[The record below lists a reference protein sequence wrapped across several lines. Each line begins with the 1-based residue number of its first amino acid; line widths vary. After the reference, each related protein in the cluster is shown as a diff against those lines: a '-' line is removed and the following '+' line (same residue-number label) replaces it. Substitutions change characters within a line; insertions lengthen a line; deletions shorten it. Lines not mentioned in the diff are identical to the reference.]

1 MRRALLLAFL
11 FLALPSDGALRA
23 QQPDPAAANPR
34 PGRLRLFLDCATHCD
49 RAYLRTEIR
58 ILEWVSDRNAS
69 DIHVLAT
76 SIEDGAGGE
85 AYTLTFFGRGG
96 ALDGLTDLFT
106 FRTAPDAT
114 DDEVRREFA
123 RVLRLGLVRYL
134 LAADQGAT
142 LALASDETDAAEV
155 EVAAPHD
162 PWRNWVFNVQL
173 DGQYSAESQEK
184 GTEIE
189 LQFNASRITDAWK
202 IAFELSGTHDRN
214 SYILDD
220 GERFQATR
228 DRWNGDLLVG
238 RSLGPQWSVGVV
250 AAAEGEKPENLDLRL
265 RLAPVIE
272 YDLFPYAEAQ
282 RRRLIL
288 QYSVGINHF
297 DYVEE
302 TIYDELSETRLDH
315 RLRMEYRTRQPWGGA
330 SMTGTA
336 DVFAHDLNQYRL
348 GIDGSFSIR
357 VAKGLGLE
365 IRGAYSKV
373 RNQITLPKG
382 EATDEEVF
390 LDLRQRATNYR
401 ASMTIGISYT
411 FGSFLNTIVNPRF
424 NNLH

>member
-1 MRRALLLAFL
+1 MRRALFIPLLL
-11 FLALPSDGALRA
+11 LGIPSQGTLTA
-23 QQPDPAAANPR
+23 QQPTAAAASPQ
-34 PGRLRLFLDCATHCD
+34 PARLRLFLDCATSCD

-58 ILEWVSDRNAS
+58 VVEWVSDRIAS
-69 DIHVLAT
+69 DVHVLAT
-76 SIEDGAGGE
+76 SMENGAGGD

-96 ALDGLTDLFT
+96 ALEGLTDLFT

-114 DDEVRREFA
+114 DDEIRREFA
-123 RVLRLGLVRYL
+123 RVLRLGMVRYL

-142 LALASDETDAAEV
+142 LALAADGTDATDAAMV
-155 EVAAPHD
+155 APHD
-162 PWRNWVFNVQL
+162 PWKNWVFNVQA

-189 LQFNASRITDAWK
+189 LQFNASHITDAWK

-214 SYILDD
+214 SFILDD

-228 DRWNGDLLVG
+228 DRWNSDLLVG
-238 RSLGPQWSVGVV
+238 RSLGPQWSVGMV

-288 QYSVGINHF
+288 QYSVGINHY

-302 TIYDELSETRLDH
+302 TIYDELSETRIDH

-357 VAKGLGLE
+357 IAKGLGLE

-382 EATDEEVF
+382 DATDEEVF

-401 ASMTIGISYT
+401 ASMTVGISYT
-411 FGSFLNTIVNPRF
+411 FGSFLNSIVNPRF
-424 NNLH
+424 NNLQ

>member
-1 MRRALLLAFL
+1 MRRALFIPLLL
-11 FLALPSDGALRA
+11 LGIPSQGTLTA
-23 QQPDPAAANPR
+23 QQPTAAAASSQPA
-34 PGRLRLFLDCATHCD
+34 RLRLFLDCATRCD
-49 RAYLRTEIR
+49 RPYLRTEIR
-58 ILEWVSDRNAS
+58 VVEWVSDRLAS
-69 DIHVLAT
+69 DLHVLAT
-76 SIEDGAGGE
+76 SLETGAGGDS
-85 AYTLTFFGRGG
+85 YTLTFFGRGG
-96 ALDGLTDLFT
+96 ALEGLTDLFT

-114 DDEVRREFA
+114 DEEIRREFA
-123 RVLRLGLVRYL
+123 RVLRLGMVRYL

-142 LALASDETDAAEV
+142 LALAADGTDATDAAMV
-155 EVAAPHD
+155 APHD
-162 PWRNWVFNVQL
+162 PWKNWVFNVQV

-189 LQFNASRITDAWK
+189 LQFNASHITDAWK

-214 SYILDD
+214 SFILDD

-228 DRWNGDLLVG
+228 DRWNSDLLVG
-238 RSLGPQWSVGVV
+238 RSLGPQWSVGMV

-288 QYSVGINHF
+288 QYSVGINHY

-302 TIYDELSETRLDH
+302 TIYDELSETRIDH

-357 VAKGLGLE
+357 VAKGLGFE

-401 ASMTIGISYT
+401 ASMTVGISYT
-411 FGSFLNTIVNPRF
+411 FGSFLNSIVNPRF
-424 NNLH
+424 NNLQ

>member
-1 MRRALLLAFL
+1 MRRPLPLCLILVGFL
-11 FLALPSDGALRA
+11 NVGTLTA
-23 QQPDPAAANPR
+23 QQPTAAAASLQPA
-34 PGRLRLFLDCATHCD
+34 RLRLFLDCATHCD

-58 ILEWVSDRNAS
+58 IVEWVSDRIAS
-69 DIHVLAT
+69 DVHVLAT
-76 SIEDGAGGE
+76 SIEDGAGGD

-96 ALDGLTDLFT
+96 ALEGLTDRFT

-114 DDEVRREFA
+114 AEEVRREFA

-134 LAADQGAT
+134 MAADQGAT
-142 LALASDETDAAEV
+142 LALADEGAEGAGAAV
-155 EVAAPHD
+155 VAPHD
-162 PWRNWVFNVQL
+162 PWKNWVFNVQL
-173 DGQYSAESQEK
+173 DGKYNAESQEN

-214 SYILDD
+214 TYILDD
-220 GERFQATR
+220 GERFDATR
-228 DRWNGDLLVG
+228 DRWNSDLLVG
-238 RSLGPQWSVGVV
+238 RSLGPKWSVGVV
-250 AAAEGEKPENLDLRL
+250 TAAQGEKPENLDLRL

-288 QYSVGINHF
+288 QYSVGINHY

-302 TIYDELSETRLDH
+302 TIYDELSETRIDH

-357 VAKGLGLE
+357 IAKGLGFE
-365 IRGAYSKV
+365 IKGAYSKV

-382 EATDEEVF
+382 DATDEEVF

-411 FGSFLNTIVNPRF
+411 FGSFLNSIVNPRF
-424 NNLH
+424 NNLQ

>member
-23 QQPDPAAANPR
+23 QQPDPAAATPR

>member
-1 MRRALLLAFL
+1 MRRALVLLL
-11 FLALPSDGALRA
+11 LLLEIPSDGALLG
-23 QQPDPAAANPR
+23 QQTAAAAPSTQFA
-34 PGRLRLFLDCATHCD
+34 RLRLFLDCATRCD

-58 ILEWVSDRNAS
+58 VVEWVSDRNAS
-69 DIHVLAT
+69 DLHVLAT
-76 SIEDGAGGE
+76 SMENGAGGDS
-85 AYTLTFFGRGG
+85 YTLTFFGRGG
-96 ALDGLTDLFT
+96 ALEGLTDLFT

-114 DDEVRREFA
+114 DEEVRREFA

-134 LAADQGAT
+134 LAVDQGAT
-142 LALASDETDAAEV
+142 LALADDESDAGEAAV
-155 EVAAPHD
+155 VAPYD
-162 PWRNWVFNVQL
+162 PWKNWVFNVQL
-173 DGQYSAESQEK
+173 DGKYNAESREK

-202 IAFELSGTHDRN
+202 IAFELSGTHDRDT
-214 SYILDD
+214 YILDD
-220 GERFQATR
+220 GEQFQAR
-228 DRWNGDLLVG
+228 KDRWNGDLLVG

-250 AAAEGEKPENLDLRL
+250 TAAQGEKPENLDLRL

-288 QYSVGINHF
+288 QYSVGINHY

-302 TIYDELSETRLDH
+302 TIYDELSETRIDH

-357 VAKGLGLE
+357 IAKGLGFE
-365 IRGAYSKV
+365 IKGAYSKV

-382 EATDEEVF
+382 DATDEEVF

-401 ASMTIGISYT
+401 ASMTVGISYT
-411 FGSFLNTIVNPRF
+411 FGSFLNSIVNPRF
-424 NNLH
+424 NNLQ

>member
-1 MRRALLLAFL
+1 MRWALAISLLLL
-11 FLALPSDGALRA
+11 GAPPQGPLTA
-23 QQPDPAAANPR
+23 QQPAAAAASPR
-34 PGRLRLFLDCATHCD
+34 PARLRLFLDCATDCD

-58 ILEWVSDRNAS
+58 IVEWVSDRNAS
-69 DIHVLAT
+69 DLHVLAT
-76 SIEDGAGGE
+76 SLEDGAGGD

-96 ALDGLTDLFT
+96 ALEGLTDRFT

-134 LAADQGAT
+134 LAADQGAA
-142 LALASDETDAAEV
+142 LALVEDERDATEAAV
-155 EVAAPHD
+155 VAPHD
-162 PWRNWVFNVQL
+162 PWKNWVFNVQL
-173 DGQYSAESQEK
+173 DGQYDAESQEK

-220 GERFQATR
+220 GERFQASK

-238 RSLGPQWSVGVV
+238 RSLGPQWTIGVV
-250 AAAEGEKPENLDLRL
+250 SAAQGEKPENLDLRL

-288 QYSVGINHF
+288 QYSVGINHY

-302 TIYDELSETRLDH
+302 TIYDELSETRVDH

-330 SMTGTA
+330 SLTGTTEL
-336 DVFAHDLNQYRL
+336 FAHDLDQYRL
-348 GIDGSFSIR
+348 GVDGSFTIR
-357 VAKGLGLE
+357 IAKGLGFE
-365 IRGAYSKV
+365 IEGAYSKV

-382 EATDEEVF
+382 DATDEEIF
-390 LDLRQRATNYR
+390 LDLRQRATDYR
-401 ASMTIGISYT
+401 ASITIGISYT

-424 NNLH
+424 NNLQ

>member
-1 MRRALLLAFL
+1 
-11 FLALPSDGALRA
+11 
-23 QQPDPAAANPR
+23 
-34 PGRLRLFLDCATHCD
+34 
-49 RAYLRTEIR
+49 
-58 ILEWVSDRNAS
+58 VSDRNAS
-69 DIHVLAT
+69 DLHVLAT
-76 SIEDGAGGE
+76 SIEDGAGGD
-85 AYTLTFFGRGG
+85 AYTLAFFGRGG
-96 ALDGLTDLFT
+96 ALEGLTDRFT

-114 DDEVRREFA
+114 DEEVRREFT

-134 LAADQGAT
+134 LAVDQGAM
-142 LALASDETDAAEV
+142 LALAEDETDAGD
-155 EVAAPHD
+155 VAIVAPHD
-162 PWRNWVFNVQL
+162 PWKNWVFNVQL
-173 DGQYSAESQEK
+173 DGQYDAESQEK

-189 LQFNASRITDAWK
+189 LQLNASRITDAWK
-202 IAFELSGTHDRN
+202 IAFELSGTHDRS

-228 DRWNGDLLVG
+228 DRWSSDLLVG
-238 RSLGPQWSVGVV
+238 RSLGPQWSVGMV

-348 GIDGSFSIR
+348 GIDGSFTIR
-357 VAKGLGLE
+357 IAKGLGFE
-365 IRGAYSKV
+365 IEGAYSTV

-382 EATDEEVF
+382 DATDEEIF
-390 LDLRQRATNYR
+390 LDLRQRATDYR
-401 ASMTIGISYT
+401 ASITVGISYT

-424 NNLH
+424 NNLQ